1 MWELTDDK
9 AFFSPIIWADG
20 DATESWSNICF
31 SFSLSVEIVLK
42 ADFKVKYTTKIVKK
56 NYRNDTICRSKCRT
70 IQCIPMKTKNT
81 EQAKPNLV
89 INVLK
94 VVHKRNTCL
103 IWKKKYLKINQM
115 NLDRKNFAGTMV
127 KLLLYLF
134 CK

>member
-56 NYRNDTICRSKCRT
+56 I
-70 IQCIPMKTKNT
+70 T
-81 EQAKPNLV
+81 EMTRFVDQNVELHPNED
-89 INVLK
+89 K
-94 VVHKRNTCL
+94 EH
-103 IWKKKYLKINQM
+103 
-115 NLDRKNFAGTMV
+115 
-127 KLLLYLF
+127 
-134 CK
+134 

>member
-1 MWELTDDK
+1 MKAKIKPRRINVIDKTRFWTQVQLMWELTDDK

-70 IQCIPMKTKNT
+70 IQCITMKTKNT
-81 EQAKPNLV
+81 KQANKP
-89 INVLK
+89 K
-94 VVHKRNTCL
+94 SC
-103 IWKKKYLKINQM
+103 
-115 NLDRKNFAGTMV
+115 D
-127 KLLLYLF
+127 
-134 CK
+134 